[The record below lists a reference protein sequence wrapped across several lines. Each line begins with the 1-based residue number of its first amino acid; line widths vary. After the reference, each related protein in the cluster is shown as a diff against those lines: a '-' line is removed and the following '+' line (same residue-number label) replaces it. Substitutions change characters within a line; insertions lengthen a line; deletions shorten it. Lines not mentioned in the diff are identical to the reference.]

1 MAKAKVFYECQTCG
15 RHTPRHMGKCPNCG
29 EFNTMIEVVE
39 EPEAPAAAA
48 MRNGA
53 APRSKPQRLN
63 EVSTEMGDRYPV
75 PVEELSRVLG
85 GGLVPGSIVL
95 VGGDPGIGKSTLLLQ
110 VAVLL
115 EKVAGPVLYISGEE
129 SERQIKMRAERL
141 GLKSENL
148 FLVTETEVG
157 AMLAHV
163 DTIKPRLMI
172 VDSIQTTY
180 TEGKASSAGS
190 VSQVRECASLL
201 REVAKTTGIT
211 IFLVGHVTKEGVIAG
226 PRVLEHIVD
235 TVLYLEGDRFQAY
248 RLLRSVKNRFGATSE
263 VGVFEMRDTGME
275 EITNPSEVFIAE
287 RVVNAPGS
295 AIAVTLEGTRP
306 LLVEVQALASQTV
319 YPNPRRTANGIDF
332 NRLLLITAVLT
343 KRVGIK
349 LYEKDIFVN
358 VISGLQIDE
367 PAADLAIAVALA
379 SSAWDM
385 PVPAEMAFVGE
396 IGLSGE
402 LRAVGQLPVRV
413 REASKLGFKRIVVP
427 RTFRPDDS
435 LPKGV
440 EIIKA
445 RTVVDALETA
455 MPKSDRF
462 SKD

>member
-1 MAKAKVFYECQTCG
+1 MV
-15 RHTPRHMGKCPNCG
+15 
-29 EFNTMIEVVE
+29 EVVE
-39 EPEAPAAAA
+39 APESPTAARAAA
-48 MRNGA
+48 GP
-53 APRSKPQRLN
+53 PRSKPQRLSD
-63 EVSTEMGDRYPV
+63 VSPDAGDRYPV

-85 GGLVPGSIVL
+85 GGLVPGSVVL

-110 VAVLL
+110 VAILMDQI
-115 EKVAGPVLYISGEE
+115 AGPVLYVSGEE

-141 GLKSENL
+141 GLSSERL
-148 FLVTETEVG
+148 YLVTETEMS
-157 AMLAHV
+157 AILTHIE
-163 DTIKPRLMI
+163 TIQPRLLI

-180 TEGKASSAGS
+180 SEGKASAAGS
-190 VSQVRECASLL
+190 VSQVRECASQF
-201 REVAKTTGIT
+201 RELAKSSGIAV
-211 IFLVGHVTKEGVIAG
+211 FLVGHVTKEGVIAG

-263 VGVFEMRDTGME
+263 VGVFEMRDAGLV
-275 EITNPSEVFIAE
+275 EISNPSEVFIAE

-379 SSAWDM
+379 SSAWDV
-385 PVPAEMAFVGE
+385 PVPADMAFVGE

-402 LRAVGQLPVRV
+402 LRAVSQTATRV
-413 REASKLGFKRIVVP
+413 REAAKLGFKRVVVP
-427 RTFRPDDS
+427 RTFRQDD
-435 LPKGV
+435 LPAKGV
-440 EIIKA
+440 QIIKVRGVA
-445 RTVVDALETA
+445 DALDAALPQPEQQRLA
-455 MPKSDRF
+455 SQ
-462 SKD
+462 